1 MKEEVYL
8 SLRDRT
14 VRKSNNLIFNTHFNL
29 TLQQQKIMFF
39 LTSQINYHDKDFQEY
54 TFRIVDFCRICD
66 IDTVG
71 GKSYKLLKEA
81 IKTLADKS
89 IWITRDDGI
98 ETLLRFIEKPEI
110 DKKRGVINVRI
121 DKDMKPYLLQLK
133 KNYTTFELLY
143 TLRFK
148 HKASPRL
155 YELLKARHFDDLK
168 PYVYVVPIEDL
179 RVLLNADTATYKQYK
194 YFYNVV
200 LAPAIKEINEQTDLI
215 ITYQPRKT
223 GRSITHAEFTIE
235 LKPPIE
241 RMQIGDDIDY
251 TFGNGQL
258 SFAYL
263 TRQLEL
269 EKQAKE
275 YEEKKRQGA
284 FE

>member
-1 MKEEVYL
+1 MKEKLYK
-8 SLRDRT
+8 SLRDNT
-14 VRKSNNLIFNTHFNL
+14 VRKSNNLIFNSHFDL

-39 LTSQINYHDKDFQEY
+39 LTSQINYNDKDFKEY

-121 DKDMKPYLLQLK
+121 DNDMKPYLLQLR

-168 PYVYVVPIEDL
+168 PYVYVVPIDDL
-179 RVLLNADTATYKQYK
+179 RVLLNADTPTYKQYK
-194 YFYNVV
+194 YFNKFV
-200 LAPAIKEINEQTDLI
+200 LAPALKEINEQTDLT
-215 ITYQPRKT
+215 ITYNPRKT
-223 GRSITHAEFTIE
+223 GKSITDAEFTIE

-241 RMQIGDDIDY
+241 RMVICDEIDR

-258 SFAYL
+258 TFAYL
-263 TRQLEL
+263 MQRNKLEQ
-269 EKQAKE
+269 EIKEQAGG
-275 YEEKKRQGA
+275 KK
-284 FE
+284 

>member
-1 MKEEVYL
+1 MKEKLYK
-8 SLRDRT
+8 SLRDNT
-14 VRKSNNLIFNTHFNL
+14 VRKSNNLIFNSHFDL

-39 LTSQINYHDKDFQEY
+39 LTSQINYNDKDFKEY

-121 DKDMKPYLLQLK
+121 DKDMKPYLLQLR

-168 PYVYVVPIEDL
+168 PYVYVVPIDDL
-179 RVLLNADTATYKQYK
+179 RVFLNADTATYKQYK
-194 YFYNVV
+194 YFNKFV
-200 LAPAIKEINEQTDLI
+200 LAPALKEINEQTDLT
-215 ITYQPRKT
+215 ITYKPRKT
-223 GRSITHAEFTIE
+223 GKSITDAEFTIE

-241 RMQIGDDIDY
+241 RMVICDEIDR

-258 SFAYL
+258 TFAYL
-263 TRQLEL
+263 MQRNKLEQ
-269 EKQAKE
+269 EIKEQAGG
-275 YEEKKRQGA
+275 KK
-284 FE
+284 

>member
-1 MKEEVYL
+1 MKEKLYK
-8 SLRDRT
+8 SLRDNT
-14 VRKSNNLIFNTHFNL
+14 VRKSNNLIFNSHFDL

-39 LTSQINYHDKDFQEY
+39 LTSQINYNDKDFKEY

-121 DKDMKPYLLQLK
+121 DKDMKPYLLQLR

-168 PYVYVVPIEDL
+168 PYVYVVPIDDL
-179 RVLLNADTATYKQYK
+179 RVLLNADTPTYKQYK
-194 YFYNVV
+194 YFNKFV
-200 LAPAIKEINEQTDLI
+200 LAPALKEINEQTDLT
-215 ITYQPRKT
+215 ITYKPRKT
-223 GRSITHAEFTIE
+223 GKSITDAEFTIE

-241 RMQIGDDIDY
+241 RMVICDEIDR

-258 SFAYL
+258 TFAYL
-263 TRQLEL
+263 MQRNKLEQ
-269 EKQAKE
+269 EIKEQAGG
-275 YEEKKRQGA
+275 KK
-284 FE
+284 

>member
-1 MKEEVYL
+1 MKEKLYK
-8 SLRDRT
+8 SLRDNT
-14 VRKSNNLIFNTHFNL
+14 VRKSNNLIFNSHFDL

-39 LTSQINYHDKDFQEY
+39 LTSQINYNDKDFKEY

-110 DKKRGVINVRI
+110 DKKRGVITVRI
-121 DKDMKPYLLQLK
+121 DKDMKPYLLQLR

-168 PYVYVVPIEDL
+168 PYVYVVPIDDL
-179 RVLLNADTATYKQYK
+179 RVLLNADTATYKKYK
-194 YFYNVV
+194 YFNKFV
-200 LAPAIKEINEQTDLI
+200 LAPALKEINEQTDLT
-215 ITYQPRKT
+215 ITYKPRKT
-223 GRSITHAEFTIE
+223 GKSITDAEFTIE

-241 RMQIGDDIDY
+241 RMVICDEIDR

-258 SFAYL
+258 TFAYL
-263 TRQLEL
+263 MQRNKLEQ
-269 EKQAKE
+269 EIKEQAGG
-275 YEEKKRQGA
+275 KK
-284 FE
+284 